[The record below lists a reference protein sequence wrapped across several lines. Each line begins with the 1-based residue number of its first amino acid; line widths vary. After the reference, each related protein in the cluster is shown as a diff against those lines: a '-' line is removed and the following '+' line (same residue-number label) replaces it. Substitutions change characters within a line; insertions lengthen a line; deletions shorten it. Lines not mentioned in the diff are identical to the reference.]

1 MMTLAQR
8 LQDKKDA
15 IVRRW
20 LDDVLATYSPDA
32 AAAFTRQKD
41 RFANPVGH
49 SLRVA
54 TRAIFEW
61 LLEET
66 DTDNEK
72 IYEHLHEVI
81 KIRAIQEFSTSDAVR
96 FIFHLK
102 KVVRAEL
109 GKAIE
114 DGQHWSELTELEEK
128 IDQVALAAFEIFVQC
143 REQVYELRVNEARRS
158 VSWVVD
164 RMNRRGSDPETAQP
178 ERE

>member
-1 MMTLAQR
+1 MTLLER
-8 LQDKKDA
+8 LQQKKDA
-15 IVRRW
+15 IVQRW

-32 AAAFTRQKD
+32 AAAFGRQKD

-54 TRAIFEW
+54 TRGIFEW

-66 DTDNEK
+66 DSEK
-72 IYEHLHEVI
+72 IHEHLHEVI
-81 KIRAIQEFSTSDAVR
+81 KIRAIQDFSVSDAVR

-102 KVVRAEL
+102 KAVRAEL
-109 GKAIE
+109 GKAIR
-114 DGQHWSELTELEEK
+114 DGRHWSELTELEEK

-143 REQVYELRVNEARRS
+143 REQVYQLRVNEAKRS

-164 RMNRRGSDPETAQP
+164 RINRRARDSEAAQS
-178 ERE
+178 EVE